1 MQPVEAIS
9 QVAHR
14 HGALLLVDAV
24 ASLGGAPVDVDGWG
38 IDACYTGSQKCLSAP
53 PGLAPVTF
61 GPAAAEAIARRKT
74 KTHSWYLDVSL
85 IRKYWEAERVYHHTA
100 PINLY
105 YALHEALRI
114 VLEEGLVARWER
126 HRAAHRALKA
136 GLDGLGLRLIADPA
150 HQLPTLSAV
159 RAPEGIDEARV
170 RRRLL
175 DDYGIEI
182 GGGLG
187 AFKGKAWR
195 IGLMGEGAEQGHVEA
210 VLDALRAILTST
222 STSTST

>member
-1 MQPVEAIS
+1 
-9 QVAHR
+9 
-14 HGALLLVDAV
+14 
-24 ASLGGAPVDVDGWG
+24 VDGWG

-61 GPAAAEAIARRKT
+61 GPAAAAAIARRKT
-74 KTHSWYLDVSL
+74 KMHSWYLDVSL

-105 YALHEALRI
+105 YALHEALRM
-114 VLEEGLVARWER
+114 VLEEGLPARWER
-126 HRAAHRALKA
+126 HQAAHRALKA
-136 GLDGLGLRLIADPA
+136 GLAGLGLSYIADPA
-150 HQLPTLSAV
+150 HQLPTLNAV
-159 RAPEGIDEARV
+159 RAPEGVDEARV

-175 DDYGIEI
+175 DDYSIEI
-182 GGGLG
+182 GAGLG